1 MRTFTIAVVIAMLT
15 VPAFTMLTVP
25 AFAQRASAGPAMPN
39 PHIKTEADKAA
50 EEKQRKLD
58 EKAYKDSI
66 SRIPD
71 RDQKLDPWGKVR

>member
-1 MRTFTIAVVIAMLT
+1 MRTFTIAAIIA
-15 VPAFTMLTVP
+15 MLTVP
-25 AFAQRASAGPAMPN
+25 AFAQRAAGPAMPN